1 MSNLNDKDF
10 KFDLQLF
17 AEGDGEDG
25 EDGFPTWMSQLPDEY
40 KKDEYGKGYK
50 TMGEFYKTH
59 KGLKAKVDKIQ
70 APEKASE
77 YEFPEDE
84 KTDKNTLDWF
94 RKTAFSLK
102 LPKEFAE
109 KLYGEF
115 NTYAS
120 GRIAKMGED
129 RAKAIE
135 KSDEL
140 MHGEWGEKFDEN
152 MKLVDKAYDDLGG
165 DELKKVLE
173 DAGVDTNPVV
183 LKALKQIGFEHSED
197 TMKTG
202 TVAGKSVTQ
211 SGVDL
216 DDEYPSMKDM

>member
-1 MSNLNDKDF
+1 MSDLNDKEFDDF

-25 EDGFPTWMSQLPDEY
+25 EDGFPPWMGQLPDEY

-59 KGLKAKVDKIQ
+59 KGLKAKADKIQ
-70 APEKASE
+70 APAKASE

-109 KLYGEF
+109 KLYVEY
-115 NTYAS
+115 NTFAT
-120 GRIAKMGED
+120 GRMEKMGKE
-129 RAKAIE
+129 RTKTIE
-135 KSDEL
+135 QSDEL

-152 MKLVDKAYDDLGG
+152 MKLVYKSYDDLGG

-173 DAGVDTNPVV
+173 GAGVDANPVV
-183 LKALKQIGFEHSED
+183 LKALRQIGF
-197 TMKTG
+197 
-202 TVAGKSVTQ
+202 
-211 SGVDL
+211 
-216 DDEYPSMKDM
+216 